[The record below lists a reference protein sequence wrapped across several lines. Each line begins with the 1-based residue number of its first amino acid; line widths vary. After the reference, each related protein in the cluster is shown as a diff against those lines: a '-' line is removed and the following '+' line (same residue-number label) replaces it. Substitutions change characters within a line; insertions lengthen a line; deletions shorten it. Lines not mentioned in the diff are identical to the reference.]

1 MRGSISKTVLAGLL
15 ALAVS
20 APITLSSPALAAFQ
34 FHGGGFGGFHG
45 GFGGFHGGMG
55 GFSGFHGPM
64 GGFRPGGFAAFHP
77 GFRPGFGFR
86 RNVFINRN
94 GCWGGWCGGGWW
106 WPGFATGAIVG
117 AAATYPYD
125 EYGYGNGNGY
135 GSDNGCWVYR
145 PLYNRHGHY
154 IGRHLVNLCY

>member
-1 MRGSISKTVLAGLL
+1 MRGSISKRVLAGLS

-20 APITLSSPALAAFQ
+20 APIALSNPAAAAFQ

-45 GFGGFHGGMG
+45 GMG
-55 GFSGFHGPM
+55 GFSGLRGPM
-64 GGFRPGGFAAFHP
+64 GGFRPGGFAALHS

-117 AAATYPYD
+117 AAAAYPYD
-125 EYGYGNGNGY
+125 DYGYGYDNGY
-135 GSDNGCWVYR
+135 GNGCWVYR
-145 PLYNRHGHY
+145 PLYNRHGRY

>member
-1 MRGSISKTVLAGLL
+1 MHSSISKTVLAGLT

-20 APITLSSPALAAFQ
+20 ASIAFSSPAAAAFQ

-45 GFGGFHGGMG
+45 
-55 GFSGFHGPM
+55 PM
-64 GGFRPGGFAAFHP
+64 VGFRPSGFGAFH
-77 GFRPGFGFR
+77 PGFGFR

-94 GCWGGWCGGGWW
+94 GCWGWCGGGWW
-106 WPGFATGAIVG
+106 WPGFATGAIAG
-117 AAATYPYD
+117 ATAYPYD
-125 EYGYGNGNGY
+125 DDRNGNGY
-135 GSDNGCWVYR
+135 DNGCWVYR